1 MRDCKNSKNCS
12 CSLFVSLVDRNR
24 SALCLSSSSST
35 SLCEEY
41 LENHVFFKHYLLAF
55 ISLLELRNGMPGAG
69 KSTCIHLCRRFFQ
82 ECLHWQHG
90 VEFQFVASMNTMA
103 ALIGGSTLHSWGQ
116 IPINASN
123 AEDKMT
129 NKGDDHDID
138 QLFLNALNLRWL
150 FIDEFPTN
158 APGVLGTLDAF
169 LRRAYCR
176 HLYAKSKQGVRNIRF
191 VKK

>member
-1 MRDCKNSKNCS
+1 MTLAVGS
-12 CSLFVSLVDRNR
+12 CD
-24 SALCLSSSSST
+24 
-35 SLCEEY
+35 
-41 LENHVFFKHYLLAF
+41 H
-55 ISLLELRNGMPGAG
+55 GMPGAG

-158 APGVLGTLDAF
+158 APGVLGILDAF
-169 LRRAYCR
+169 LRRACCR
-176 HLYAKSKQGVRNIRF
+176 HLYAKSKQGLKDMDKSRC
-191 VKK
+191 

>member
-1 MRDCKNSKNCS
+1 MTM
-12 CSLFVSLVDRNR
+12 LFLIIICF
-24 SALCLSSSSST
+24 SASAH
-35 SLCEEY
+35 Y
-41 LENHVFFKHYLLAF
+41 VF
-55 ISLLELRNGMPGAG
+55 RNGMPGAG

-158 APGVLGTLDAF
+158 APGVLGILDAF
-169 LRRAYCR
+169 LRRACCR
-176 HLYAKSKQGVRNIRF
+176 HLYAKSKQGVQDL
-191 VKK
+191 

>member
-1 MRDCKNSKNCS
+1 
-12 CSLFVSLVDRNR
+12 
-24 SALCLSSSSST
+24 
-35 SLCEEY
+35 
-41 LENHVFFKHYLLAF
+41 
-55 ISLLELRNGMPGAG
+55 
-69 KSTCIHLCRRFFQ
+69 
-82 ECLHWQHG
+82 
-90 VEFQFVASMNTMA
+90 MA

-158 APGVLGTLDAF
+158 APGVLGILDAF
-169 LRRAYCR
+169 LRRACCR
-176 HLYAKSKQGVRNIRF
+176 HLYAKSKQGFKDMEKTRC
-191 VKK
+191 